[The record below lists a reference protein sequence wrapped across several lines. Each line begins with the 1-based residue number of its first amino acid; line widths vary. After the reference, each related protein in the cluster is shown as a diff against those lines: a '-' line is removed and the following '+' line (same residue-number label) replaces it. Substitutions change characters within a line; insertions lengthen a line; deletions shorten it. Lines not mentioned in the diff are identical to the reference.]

1 MSILKFAC
9 GTTAIAVLSLVIG
22 TACGGETQPP
32 PTPTGSS
39 AATIGPTA
47 TPPFPQTVGGITVRP
62 LAIGDEVP
70 LPDDVALIIE
80 TGCWACDGP
89 AESFLRVYRD
99 PSGHIRSDTLL
110 TIDGLGLPPRLV
122 TMPEGVREEP
132 PFITGFAM
140 RPDGS
145 EMVVSVCVRES
156 CGSGGLEAWSPNSK
170 TAFFRST
177 DGGVTW
183 QRFGELD
190 VGSGVVGVVREG
202 VALVSSWQAE
212 MAPASF
218 SLFPSGEAVQAPPGV
233 TSWWAFTLPGGD
245 LLWPTDDGRLLH
257 SDGSVF
263 AAVPTDSLRLSWV
276 PHINHDPTGA
286 RFALQWVLDNAG
298 SPSYQARQYFGI
310 FWSDGRLDQAFSPS
324 ELLFVGPWSGPGL
337 LLGNTGISPSQL
349 PTPIPQSFLGILPAL
364 IDLDAGLIY
373 PITDPFLGPDWKGGR
388 SLVRAVLPGPFSRVV
403 GTGDCLNV
411 RQEPGLSTEIV
422 ACAADG
428 VLLRDTGET
437 REVDGAIWLRVV
449 TPASVEGWA
458 STQYLQE

>member
-1 MSILKFAC
+1 MRLLVPVIL
-9 GTTAIAVLSLVIG
+9 LLVIAG
-22 TACGGETQPP
+22 LACRGGEEGLRTA
-32 PTPTGSS
+32 TPEP
-39 AATIGPTA
+39 AASVTA
-47 TPPFPQTVGGITVRP
+47 MTTPPFPQTISGITVRP

-70 LPDDVALIIE
+70 LPDNAALIIE

-89 AESFLRVYRD
+89 PTGFLRVYRD
-99 PSGHIRSDTLL
+99 PSGDIRTDVLL

-122 TMPEGVREEP
+122 TTALGVQEEP
-132 PFITGFAM
+132 PYITGFAM

-183 QRFGELD
+183 QRLGELD
-190 VGSGVVGVVREG
+190 VGSSVVGLVREG
-202 VALVSSWQAE
+202 VVLVSSWRAE

-218 SLFPSGEAVQAPPGV
+218 SLFPSGEAVQTPPGV
-233 TSWWAFTLPGGD
+233 TSWWAFPLLGGD

-263 AAVPTDSLRLSWV
+263 AVVPADSLRLSWV

-298 SPSYQARQYFGI
+298 SPSYQVRQYLGI
-310 FWSDGRLDQAFSPS
+310 FRTDGRPDQAFSPS
-324 ELLFVGPWSGPGL
+324 ELLFVGSWSGPGL

-349 PTPIPQSFLGILPAL
+349 STPIPEFFPGILPAL
-364 IDLDAGLIY
+364 IDLDAGFIH
-373 PITDPFLGPDWKGGR
+373 PITDPFLAPDWKGGR
-388 SLVRAVLPGPFSRVV
+388 SLVRAVLPGPFARVM
-403 GTGDCLNV
+403 GTGSCLNV
-411 RQEPGLSTEIV
+411 RAEPGIAAEVL

-428 VLLRDTGET
+428 VLLRDMGET
-437 REVDGAIWLRVV
+437 QEIDGMTWLRVV
-449 TPASVEGWA
+449 TPAGAEGWA
-458 STQYLQE
+458 SRQYLQE

>member
-1 MSILKFAC
+1 MPLLVLIALIFLAVAAVAC
-9 GTTAIAVLSLVIG
+9 QTGEDGPSVAEPTPTVIG
-22 TACGGETQPP
+22 TVTA
-32 PTPTGSS
+32 
-39 AATIGPTA
+39 GPTA
-47 TPPFPQTVGGITVRP
+47 TPPFPQTVGGIKVRP

-190 VGSGVVGVVREG
+190 VGSSVVGVVREG
-202 VALVSSWQAE
+202 VVLVSSWQAE
-212 MAPASF
+212 MAPASL
-218 SLFPSGEAVQAPPGV
+218 SLFPSGEVVQTPLGV
-233 TSWWAFTLPGGD
+233 TSWWAFPLPGGD
-245 LLWPTDDGRLLH
+245 LLWPADDGRLLH

-263 AAVPTDSLRLSWV
+263 AVVPADSWRLSWV

-286 RFALQWVLDNAG
+286 RFALQWVLDNPG
-298 SPSYQARQYFGI
+298 SPGYQVRQYLGI
-310 FWSDGRLDQAFSPS
+310 FRSDGRLDQAFSPS
-324 ELLFVGPWSGPGL
+324 ELLFVGSWLGPGL

-349 PTPIPQSFLGILPAL
+349 PTPIPQSFLGILPAF
-364 IDLDAGLIY
+364 IDLDAGLIH

-403 GTGDCLNV
+403 GTGSCLNV
-411 RQEPGLSTEIV
+411 RQEPGLSTQII
-422 ACAADG
+422 ACAADD
-428 VLLRDTGET
+428 VLVRDTGDT
-437 REVDGAIWLRVV
+437 REVDGVIWLRVV
-449 TPASVEGWA
+449 TPAGVEGWA